1 MYAHRCLIF
10 IYLSAVTWHGLK
22 VDLTNGSGLSSA
34 YLTWRPQVWNGKLIC
49 VAFDMQSVDTR
60 EVAVEEFPGQVL
72 MLEEAAEEVESEMT
86 TGK

>member
-1 MYAHRCLIF
+1 
-10 IYLSAVTWHGLK
+10 
-22 VDLTNGSGLSSA
+22 
-34 YLTWRPQVWNGKLIC
+34 